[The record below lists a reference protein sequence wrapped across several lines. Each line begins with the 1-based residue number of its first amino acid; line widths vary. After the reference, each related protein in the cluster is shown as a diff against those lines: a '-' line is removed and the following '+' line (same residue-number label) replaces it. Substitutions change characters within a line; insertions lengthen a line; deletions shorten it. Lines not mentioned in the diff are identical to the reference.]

1 MWVIVSILSFIFPS
15 FRSAVEGEP
24 ILTAIA
30 FLSAAFFVI
39 IFRLPVATKIVFRIP
54 TTNPKIE
61 ICFGDFFGE
70 SGHKVIPV
78 NEYFDSQ
85 LGDQVA
91 PNSIHGQYIQQNFDS
106 DATRFEIQVDLAL
119 QGENSKITARPGP
132 RNKSYPIGT
141 TAVVGTGPH
150 KAFLFALTKTDM
162 KTSKASADV
171 PMMLDA
177 LDGLW
182 NAIRNHSNGLTVNIP
197 LVGGGQSQVGI
208 DPNHLFRL
216 ILISFLIETRRSEVT
231 RTVRIVLHNSVFDQ
245 IDLQAIKT
253 DWK

>member
-1 MWVIVSILSFIFPS
+1 MNF
-15 FRSAVEGEP
+15 
-24 ILTAIA
+24 
-30 FLSAAFFVI
+30 
-39 IFRLPVATKIVFRIP
+39 
-54 TTNPKIE
+54 N
-61 ICFGDFFGE
+61 
-70 SGHKVIPV
+70 
-78 NEYFDSQ
+78 
-85 LGDQVA
+85 
-91 PNSIHGQYIQQNFDS
+91 GQYIQQNFDS

-132 RNKSYPIGT
+132 RNKSHPIGT

-216 ILISFLIETRRSEVT
+216 ILISFLG
-231 RTVRIVLHNSVFDQ
+231 RTLINGIPKEARI
-245 IDLQAIKT
+245 
-253 DWK
+253 